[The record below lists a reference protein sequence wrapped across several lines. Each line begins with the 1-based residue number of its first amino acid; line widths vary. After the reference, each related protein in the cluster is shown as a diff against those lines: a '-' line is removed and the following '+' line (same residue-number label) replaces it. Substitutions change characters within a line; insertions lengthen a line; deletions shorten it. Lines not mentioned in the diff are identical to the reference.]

1 MARVGSLLIL
11 SASRFPASGL
21 VLVAQPPPGAW
32 WGAHSIPKHCTGRCG
47 KPLGVIPPGEP
58 CWGLTAP
65 KDATGTAGTPSV
77 TSWYLRAPWGAGA
90 AQPPPP
96 QHRDTRKGWLLTSW
110 RRCSFLSCAISRF
123 LLVSASRLRCCS
135 SRICFI
141 SATWGGKKHRH
152 GVGTLTSA
160 RVTPPQDQKPSLLP
174 QAGQGFRL
182 VPWKSPRGCSQGGA
196 LPARVPSPSSS
207 RPPPPAASSARARS
221 GTGS

>member
-32 WGAHSIPKHCTGRCG
+32 WGAHSIPNHCTGRCG

-65 KDATGTAGTPSV
+65 KDARGTAGTPSV

-90 AQPPPP
+90 AQTPPP

-152 GVGTLTSA
+152 GVGTLPSA
-160 RVTPPQDQKPSLLP
+160 RVTPPPGPKTIPPASSRAGI
-174 QAGQGFRL
+174 QAGPMEVSPRL
-182 VPWKSPRGCSQGGA
+182 FPRGCPPCPGTFAFFISA
-196 LPARVPSPSSS
+196 TSACSFLSS
-207 RPPPPAASSARARS
+207 RS
-221 GTGS
+221 